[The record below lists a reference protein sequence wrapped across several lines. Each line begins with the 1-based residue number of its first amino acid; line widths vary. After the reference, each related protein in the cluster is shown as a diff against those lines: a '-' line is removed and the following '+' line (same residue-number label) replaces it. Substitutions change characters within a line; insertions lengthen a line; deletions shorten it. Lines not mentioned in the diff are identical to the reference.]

1 MPGTIQYSTSR
12 GHSNHGVTMRDQLAL
27 RQRAQCST
35 ARAEL
40 NAMARGGKLSYK
52 GWETDMHKAERLARE
67 KPKLVAGFVR
77 TMQRKQSLG
86 WPRLGNRSDPTL
98 AAIDALVEE
107 GLSYDGWKQDKKK
120 AERFAVETPGMVKG
134 FLESMRRK
142 EQVAKGDRSD
152 PLLAA
157 VDALVARPLT
167 YPEWEKDVA
176 KAEATAISSPRLARQ
191 EVSEIERKQLLFA
204 ISRGDRA
211 SDPLLRQIDE
221 AAKGCYYNGKQRDID
236 LAERYAKDKPS
247 LVPKVLEKMKR
258 LQAEHETASK
268 QSLKAAAWLSWNSG
282 SQQLAKQCANVG
294 MCTCENCLMRRFTIG
309 DGSVT
314 C

>member
-77 TMQRKQSLG
+77 TMQRKQPLG

-98 AAIDALVEE
+98 AALDALVED

-120 AERFAVETPGMVKG
+120 AERFAVETMPTSFLIDREGIVRHVHKG
-134 FLESMRRK
+134 FR
-142 EQVAKGDRSD
+142 KGDESELRNHIQ
-152 PLLAA
+152 
-157 VDALVARPLT
+157 ALVTP
-167 YPEWEKDVA
+167 
-176 KAEATAISSPRLARQ
+176 
-191 EVSEIERKQLLFA
+191 
-204 ISRGDRA
+204 
-211 SDPLLRQIDE
+211 
-221 AAKGCYYNGKQRDID
+221 
-236 LAERYAKDKPS
+236 
-247 LVPKVLEKMKR
+247 
-258 LQAEHETASK
+258 
-268 QSLKAAAWLSWNSG
+268 
-282 SQQLAKQCANVG
+282 
-294 MCTCENCLMRRFTIG
+294 
-309 DGSVT
+309 
-314 C
+314 